1 MQDVRGITV
10 DDESTRDIDDA
21 FWIERE
27 DDGWRLTV
35 SIADVAG
42 GVPRG
47 GPNDEE
53 ARSRI
58 ATDYFANGNRP
69 MLPRHLSEGA
79 LSLWPQQ
86 KRAVLTVSMRLGND
100 LSLQS
105 TEIAH
110 RTLISEAKLSYDAI
124 PIIKTAS
131 ANPFHTL
138 INNGLGVA
146 MGLLQKRRDAGALVL
161 YDLHKGW
168 VSTEEGAIRR
178 LERRTDTVGYI
189 LIQELMILTN
199 RAVAEWAIRRDVPV
213 LFRNHTAHSAS
224 PDRFDLIREI
234 EEGMRGEPKDIEL
247 LRQRTNML
255 LDRARYEPAVRGHYG
270 LNLGAYVHF
279 TSPIRRFADLVT
291 ERQIRAAIS
300 GEALPYTRAELEE
313 IARHIND
320 TLERTRASKSEQMKK
335 RDEKRALQSVARG
348 VLARVT
354 PVEFERATKMEV
366 RSGEAPSEG
375 FQDGYLERLAAGK
388 VTVVAMVIL
397 LAQPELGDEWKPLRQ
412 ATADF
417 LGQKPEDAVSVLS
430 AAMNIAGWANV
441 VYHVIQDGPPHLRRF
456 YVSADLACGD
466 CVVGDDN
473 PRHIQAAHTDPT
485 RVGHACAMNLK
496 LAKQLAAVSL
506 LANRLGLRTPKEVEQ
521 PARIATLPAP
531 AEDTPAAP
539 PPPTKDD
546 LGAVDNAVS
555 ALFENAQTRKIA
567 PPKFAFKMTG
577 PKHLPLIDCRCTFD
591 GIERSATG
599 SSKQTAKK
607 LAAESVLLALCTSD
621 SLRA

>member
-21 FWIERE
+21 FWIERQ
-27 DDGWRLTV
+27 DDGWRVVV

-47 GPNDEE
+47 TPSDDE
-53 ARSRI
+53 ARAQI

-69 MLPRHLSEGA
+69 MLPRHLSEGS

-86 KRAVLTVSMRLGND
+86 KRGVLAVSMRIGND

-105 TEIAH
+105 TEIA
-110 RTLISEAKLSYDAI
+110 RGTLVSQAKLSYDAI
-124 PIIKTAS
+124 PVIKATS

-138 INNGLGVA
+138 INDALGIA
-146 MGLLQKRRDAGALVL
+146 MGLLQKRRHAGALVL
-161 YDLHKGW
+161 YDLHNGW
-168 VSTEEGAIRR
+168 VSTEEGAIRQ
-178 LERRTDTVGYI
+178 LERRADTIGYI
-189 LIQELMILTN
+189 LVQELMILTN
-199 RAVAEWAIRRDVPV
+199 RAVAEWAIQHDIPV
-213 LFRNHTAHSAS
+213 LFRTHPAHSAS
-224 PDRFDLIREI
+224 PDRVDLIREI

-270 LNLGAYVHF
+270 LNLSAYTHF

-291 ERQIRAAIS
+291 ERQVRAAVS
-300 GEALPYTRAELEE
+300 TEPLPYTRTELEE
-313 IARHIND
+313 TARHIND

-335 RDEKRALQSVARG
+335 RDEKRALQSIARG

-366 RSGEAPSEG
+366 RSGGAPSES
-375 FQDGYLERLAAGK
+375 FQDGYLERLAAGN

-397 LAQPELGDEWKPLRQ
+397 LTQPELGDEWKPLRQ
-412 ATADF
+412 ATVDF
-417 LGQKPEDAVSVLS
+417 LGQKPEEAVSVLS
-430 AAMNIAGWANV
+430 AATNIAGWANV
-441 VYHVIQDGPPHLRRF
+441 VYHVSQDGPPHIPRF
-456 YVSADLACGD
+456 FVGADLACGD
-466 CVVGDDN
+466 CVPGDDT
-473 PRHIQAAHTDPT
+473 PRHTQAAHTDPT
-485 RVGHACAMNLK
+485 RVGYACATSLK

-506 LANRLGLRTPKEVEQ
+506 LANRLGLRMPKEVEQ
-521 PARIATLPAP
+521 PAPPVAVPAP
-531 AEDTPAAP
+531 AEERPAAP
-539 PPPTKDD
+539 PPSNDG
-546 LGAVDNAVS
+546 LGATDNAIS

-577 PKHLPLIDCRCTFD
+577 PKHLPRVDCRCTFD

-599 SSKQTAKK
+599 SSKQAAKK
-607 LAAESVLLALCTSD
+607 IAAESVLLAL
-621 SLRA
+621 